1 MLELEMWKKKISSL
15 NIDIVDKP
23 EIIPP
28 GNIKCKENKAFK
40 CNVGY
45 HTGTKCSYCSGKWIT
60 IQNGLTHHS
69 HHLKQKKESVQ
80 KLLDDTNWQIF
91 LIYIILYLND
101 YENKNFFLNL
111 YFDFAIYHAALD
123 PF

>member
-1 MLELEMWKKKISSL
+1 
-15 NIDIVDKP
+15 
-23 EIIPP
+23 
-28 GNIKCKENKAFK
+28 
-40 CNVGY
+40 
-45 HTGTKCSYCSGKWIT
+45 
-60 IQNGLTHHS
+60 
-69 HHLKQKKESVQ
+69 VQ